1 MNHLLPYFG
10 EINPAQLEEYYHTT
24 AVVKDLTVNLDLNF
38 QTKTISLEV
47 LRTIQDFLH
56 NLARWDG
63 HNHAALEQDF
73 AAAGETAD
81 YLAFY
86 VDELD
91 AAELSALLSAETLS
105 DTRACRLRKELK
117 LIRVGLYP
125 DGKYDAEQFAT
136 FDYSIYLAG
145 EPCEQLLAV
154 NTNEQGKVD
163 HISWES

>member
-1 MNHLLPYFG
+1 MICLLPYFG

-24 AVVKDLTVNLDLNF
+24 AVVKGLTVNLDLDF
-38 QTKTISLEV
+38 QHKTISLETV
-47 LRTIQDFLH
+47 RTIQDFLN

-63 HNHAALEQDF
+63 HNQAALEQDF
-73 AAAGETAD
+73 TANSETAD
-81 YLAFY
+81 YIGFY
-86 VDELD
+86 FDELD
-91 AAELSALLSAETLS
+91 ETELAALLPTTTSPDA
-105 DTRACRLRKELK
+105 RASQLLKALK

-145 EPCEQLLAV
+145 EPCNQLLAV
-154 NTNEQGKVD
+154 NTDKQGKVD